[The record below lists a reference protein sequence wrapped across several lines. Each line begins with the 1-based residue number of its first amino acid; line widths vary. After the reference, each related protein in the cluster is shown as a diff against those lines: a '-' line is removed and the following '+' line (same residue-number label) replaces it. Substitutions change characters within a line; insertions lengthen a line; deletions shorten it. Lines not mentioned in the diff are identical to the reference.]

1 MNIIFQE
8 VKKQVTT
15 ANKLCGYSAKI
26 NDVWYSVPLAEG
38 NTEYDEIIRQKDAGT
53 LTIGD
58 P

>member
-1 MNIIFQE
+1 MITFQE
-8 VKKQVTT
+8 VKKQVTI
-15 ANKLCGYSAKI
+15 ANKVCGYHAKI

>member
-1 MNIIFQE
+1 MITFQE
-8 VKKQVTT
+8 VKKQVTI
-15 ANKLCGYSAKI
+15 ANKLCGYHAKI

-38 NTEYDEIIRQKDAGT
+38 NIEYDEIIRQKDAGT

>member
-1 MNIIFQE
+1 MITFQE

-38 NTEYDEIIRQKDAGT
+38 NAEYDEIIRQKNAGT
-53 LTIGD
+53 LTIGE